1 MSTDKLSPVE
11 GIKTRSR
18 QLRGTIAEGLLDL
31 VTGAISEDDTQLIKF
46 HGIYQQDDRDLRAER
61 RDQKLEPAFQFMVR
75 ARIPG
80 GLCTPAQW
88 LAFDAITQNYAD
100 GTLRLTTRQTFQLH
114 GVLKGVLKPT
124 IAAINQSL
132 LDTLAACGDVNRN
145 VMCTT
150 LPLQRELHACAMTL
164 ARDIST
170 HLLPQSGAYHEI
182 WLDGVKLE
190 NGVEAV
196 EPLYGSTY
204 LPRKFKIG
212 IALPPDNDV
221 DVYSQDLGY
230 IALIEQGRVVG
241 YNVVVGGGMGVTH
254 GDLATWP
261 RVAEPLGRCTPA
273 QVLTIAQAVLTTQ
286 RDHGDRTNRKHAR
299 LKYTLETMGIA
310 AFRAE
315 VEARAG
321 VQLAPSAPVSFEDN
335 GDPVQG
341 WHTDDHGLHHYVL
354 YVPSGRVCDAG
365 EWRALSGLRVLA
377 QRGLA
382 QFRLSANQNLVLS
395 DIAAGDRDAVAGLLQ
410 EYGLSA
416 PVSPVRHLTLACVGL
431 PTCGLA
437 MAESERYA
445 PSFISEIEALLAGHG
460 LAGTPINIRITGCP
474 NGCARPFLAEI
485 ALVGKAPGRYN
496 LYLGGAADGSR
507 LTVPYRDNI
516 TQAEILERL
525 DFAFGRYAETRTP
538 GERFGDF
545 VIRAGMV
552 AAVTSGPEFSVAV
565 QKLTGT

>member
-1 MSTDKLSPVE
+1 MSTEQLSPVE
-11 GIKTRSR
+11 GIKARSR
-18 QLRGTIAEGLLDL
+18 HLRGTIAAGLVDL

-61 RDQKLEPAFQFMVR
+61 REQKLEPAFQFMVR

-88 LAFDAITQNYAD
+88 LAFDAIARDYAD

-114 GVLKGVLKPT
+114 GVLKGVLKPA

-150 LPLQRELHACAMTL
+150 LPLQRALHETAMEL
-164 ARDIST
+164 ARGISR
-170 HLLPQSGAYHEI
+170 HLLPHSGAYHEI

-190 NGVEAV
+190 SDPDTL

-230 IALIEQGRVVG
+230 IALLEQGRVVG

-273 QVLTIAQAVLTTQ
+273 QALAVAQAVLTTQ

-299 LKYTLETMGIA
+299 LKYTLETMGMA

-321 VQLAPSAPVSFEDN
+321 VQLAPSVAVTFKDN
-335 GDPVQG
+335 GDPAQG

-354 YVPSGRVCDAG
+354 YVPSGRIGDVG
-365 EWRALSGLRVLA
+365 EWRAISGLRAVA
-377 QRGLA
+377 ARGLA

-395 DIAAGDRDAVAGLLQ
+395 DIAARDRDAVAALLRD
-410 EYGLSA
+410 YGLSA

-445 PSFISEIEALLAGHG
+445 PSFISKIEALLADHG
-460 LAGTPINIRITGCP
+460 LAGAPINVRITGCP

-516 TQAEILERL
+516 TEGEILEL
-525 DFAFGRYAETRTP
+525 LAQALGCYAATRTP

-545 VIRAGMV
+545 VIRAGIV
-552 AAVTSGPEFSVAV
+552 AEVTSGPAFSLAV
-565 QKLTGT
+565 RRLTGA